1 MGTQG
6 HRTVDTREIEKT
18 RCFHV
23 FAFSKKS
30 LRVVLAPCKC
40 CVFFVEPV
48 SKFFCSRLSLKR
60 GREGTN
66 QVTYHEECMNKCFE
80 MQ

>member
-23 FAFSKKS
+23 FAYQNAKMSIRFFPENFANDRFSQGEPAKCKVIFAYP
-30 LRVVLAPCKC
+30 VV
-40 CVFFVEPV
+40 V
-48 SKFFCSRLSLKR
+48 RKR
-60 GREGTN
+60 
-66 QVTYHEECMNKCFE
+66 
-80 MQ
+80 

>member
-23 FAFSKKS
+23 FACSKKS

-48 SKFFCSRLSLKR
+48 GVDKKKRNTYRKNLKSKKSKIAGRL
-60 GREGTN
+60 
-66 QVTYHEECMNKCFE
+66 
-80 MQ
+80 